1 MAVPFILK
9 KSVVS
14 GTDDAEERASG
25 TMVLASTDLDLVSD
39 HFGNG
44 GADQKVGIRF
54 TGIGIPAGAII
65 TSAYVQFYADEKGRT
80 ATSLLVQG
88 QDADDANGFR
98 DVKNNISSRP
108 TTDASSVWKPKTWL
122 DAGDSDSAQC
132 TPDLSAIVQEIVARP
147 GWEAGNDLA
156 FIISGAGGRT
166 AEAFEGAPGRAPV
179 LHVEWI
185 PGDEP
190 PPGADTTPPKVV
202 MDGLQDGSEVSGVIT
217 LKAKASDN
225 VGVAG
230 VQFFLD
236 GDRVGTLDTSAPYAA
251 KLDTTKLPDGTVALL
266 AVATDAAGNR
276 TMSAPVTVTIDNG
289 GSAPPPPPPP
299 PPSGTIRVP
308 QDYPTIQK
316 AVNAAGDGDTIVVG
330 PGTYAGDI
338 VISGKSITLTSLYQ
352 IAHDPSLVDRTIIK
366 GGTPAIYVDDSA
378 PNTTIAGFHFL
389 GGEDGAQFFAQ
400 GGRCL
405 DNFFDNTVNDA
416 ISFENAG
423 GVARGNRIVGAG
435 DDGVDVDAASSN
447 VLIENNTIIGAG
459 NDGIEIRNQNYHGPL
474 VTLTIRGNIITGSE
488 EDGIQLIDY
497 SAKSNRAFVIEKNLI
512 QDSADVGLGIMDN
525 GETKEDFR
533 GASMPE
539 RVTVS
544 NNVFD
549 GNRYGITGGDNLIA
563 VANTIRNSDVG
574 LKNVDGDSTV
584 TGTRFINNDVDYI
597 HSNVAG
603 ATTSTN
609 LARLSVLDVVD
620 GSDEPNMLIA
630 DGNAH
635 GDAPHDKSAVQR
647 LFLGSH
653 GDGGSGIGF
662 AHLAEQ
668 PAETDIAAQISS

>member
-1 MAVPFILK
+1 MAGPFTLK

-25 TMVLASTDLDLVSD
+25 TMVLTSTDLDLVND
-39 HFGNG
+39 RFGNG

-54 TGIGIPAGAII
+54 TDLGIPAGAII
-65 TSAYVQFYADEKGRT
+65 TSASGQFHTDETSRAT
-80 ATSLLVQG
+80 TSLLVQG
-88 QDADDANGFR
+88 EDTDDANGFR
-98 DVKNNISSRP
+98 NVKNDISARR

-132 TPDLSAIVQEIVARP
+132 TPDLSSIVQEIVDRP

-156 FIISGAGGRT
+156 FIISGAGSRT

-190 PPGADTTPPKVV
+190 PSGADKTPPKVA

-225 VGVAG
+225 VGVTS

-236 GDRVGTLDTSAPYAA
+236 GDRVGTLDTSTPYAA

-289 GSAPPPPPPP
+289 GSEPPPPP

-316 AVNAAGDGDTIVVG
+316 AVDAAGDGDIIVVG

-366 GGTPAIYVDDSA
+366 GGTPGIYVDDSA

-389 GGEDGAQFFAQ
+389 GGEDGVQFFAK

-405 DNFFDNTVNDA
+405 DNFFDHTVNDA

-459 NDGIEIRNQNYHGPL
+459 NDGIEIRNQNYRGPL
-474 VTLTIRGNIITGSE
+474 VTLTIRDNTITGSE

-497 SAKSNRAFVIEKNLI
+497 SAKSDRAFVIEDNLI
-512 QDSADVGLGIMDN
+512 QDSAAVGLGIMDN

-539 RVTVS
+539 RIEVS

-563 VANTIRNSDVG
+563 VGNTIRDSDVG
-574 LKNVDGDSTV
+574 LKNVDGNSKV

-603 ATTSTN
+603 ATKSAD
-609 LARLSVLDVVD
+609 LASLSVLDVVD
-620 GSDEPNMLIA
+620 GPDEPSMLPA
-630 DGNAH
+630 NGNAH
-635 GDAPHDKSAVQR
+635 GEAPRGSSRVQS
-647 LFLGSH
+647 LFLGSN
-653 GDGGSGIGF
+653 GDGRSGIGIADRSVQPVEGDIT
-662 AHLAEQ
+662 AHLS
-668 PAETDIAAQISS
+668 P